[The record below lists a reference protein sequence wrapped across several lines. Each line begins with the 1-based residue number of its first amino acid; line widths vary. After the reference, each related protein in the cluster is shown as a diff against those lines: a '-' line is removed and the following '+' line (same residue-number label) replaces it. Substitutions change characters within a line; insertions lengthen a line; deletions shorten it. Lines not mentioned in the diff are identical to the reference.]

1 MSANQGEAARRLAPQ
16 AERLM
21 GDRPLLITQRQ
32 VKAICVGARKAGF
45 APVIEIGN
53 IRIRLLPE
61 DAAYAPE
68 TDEEKPKE
76 YDKDFRL

>member
-1 MSANQGEAARRLAPQ
+1 
-16 AERLM
+16 M

-32 VKAICVGARKAGF
+32 VKAICAGARKAGF

-61 DAAYAPE
+61 DAMPPQPE
-68 TDEEKPKE
+68 EEKPADE
-76 YDKDFRL
+76 EDFRL

>member
-1 MSANQGEAARRLAPQ
+1 
-16 AERLM
+16 M

-32 VKAICVGARKAGF
+32 VKAICAGARKAGF

-61 DAAYAPE
+61 DAAAPPE
-68 TDEEKPKE
+68 PEEEKPEKDE
-76 YDKDFRL
+76 DFRL

>member
-1 MSANQGEAARRLAPQ
+1 
-16 AERLM
+16 M

-53 IRIRLLPE
+53 IRIRLLP
-61 DAAYAPE
+61 DDSFPLPE
-68 TDEEKPKE
+68 PEEEKPKE
-76 YDKDFRL
+76 EEDFRL

>member
-1 MSANQGEAARRLAPQ
+1 
-16 AERLM
+16 M

-32 VKAICVGARKAGF
+32 VKAICAGARKAGF

-61 DAAYAPE
+61 DMMTPPE
-68 TDEEKPKE
+68 PEEEKPAE
-76 YDKDFRL
+76 EEDFKL